1 MRKADSKRV
10 SLKLTQHS
18 YSLTPKRSAA
28 YIPGV
33 IAALCAIGALAAA
46 GYALK
51 TSHEQAR
58 KLDVLCAPPVSEQ
71 KLREELA
78 HAQFALEQ
86 QTAARAA
93 LEQRAM
99 QSAAQIERLQTDL
112 AFLKKQR

>member
-18 YSLTPKRSAA
+18 YALTPKRSTA

-33 IAALCAIGALAAA
+33 IAAICAIGALVAA

-71 KLREELA
+71 SCAKNWPTRSS
-78 HAQFALEQ
+78 
-86 QTAARAA
+86 RCNSRR
-93 LEQRAM
+93 QRAPRSN
-99 QSAAQIERLQTDL
+99 SARCKAPR
-112 AFLKKQR
+112 R

>member
-18 YSLTPKRSAA
+18 YALTPKRSTA

-33 IAALCAIGALAAA
+33 IAAICAIGALVAA

-58 KLDVLCAPPVSEQ
+58 KLDVLCAPPMSEQ